1 MCRASSAVCTREP
14 ASARWLGRGSPVRRS
29 TRLAPTTCRSS
40 PLPRF
45 PSSPLSACCPLAA
58 KKSKSS
64 IAVSDARGLRTL
76 HVGGEAIQSAMRLD
90 DPHALALDYTRC
102 MMAFLLF
109 QPEPREALMIG
120 LGGASLPKFFHRRLK
135 KTQVRVV
142 EIDPRVL
149 AAARAQFALPPDD
162 ERLTVEIGDG
172 AEALTPECC
181 ELLVVDAFEDELHVP
196 KLASSEFYDAAFLA
210 LREPGVLVVNFMN
223 DDPKFDL
230 NLQRLERAFGGAV
243 LAMPALYDP
252 NILAFA
258 FHGAPASIAWSTL
271 RTRAEKLEARYE
283 LPFMRYVSKLR
294 AMNRCTPQALVI
306 HGP

>member
-1 MCRASSAVCTREP
+1 
-14 ASARWLGRGSPVRRS
+14 
-29 TRLAPTTCRSS
+29 
-40 PLPRF
+40 
-45 PSSPLSACCPLAA
+45 LAA

-64 IAVSDARGLRTL
+64 IAVSDARGVRTL
-76 HVGGEAIQSAMRLD
+76 HVGGDAIQSAMRLD

-109 QPEPREALMIG
+109 QAEPREALMIG
-120 LGGASLPKFFHRRLK
+120 LGGASLPKFFHRRLRG
-135 KTQVRVV
+135 TRVRVI

-162 ERLTVEIGDG
+162 GRLSVEIGDG

-181 ELLVVDAFEDELHVP
+181 DLLVVDAFEDELHVP
-196 KLASSEFYDAAFLA
+196 KLASSEFYDGAFLA

-258 FHGAPASIAWSTL
+258 FRGAPPSVPWSTL
-271 RTRAEKLEARYE
+271 RARAERLEARYE
-283 LPFMRYVSKLR
+283 LPFTRYVSKFR

-306 HGP
+306 HGT